1 MKYIS
6 IVYSEKIIAIIII
19 IIKNEQTAKKDMINS
34 FFFNYNS
41 RIIQEYFQ
49 AKIGRKIRIFS
60 LARKKQHF
68 YMKKECIIK
77 MGRFYPNG
85 DHYSM

>member
-1 MKYIS
+1 
-6 IVYSEKIIAIIII
+6 
-19 IIKNEQTAKKDMINS
+19 MINS

-85 DHYSM
+85 DHYCFRYKRLTGVVSFSTSCRLG

>member
-6 IVYSEKIIAIIII
+6 IVYSEKNNSNNNK
-19 IIKNEQTAKKDMINS
+19 KNEQTAKKDMRHS

-49 AKIGRKIRIFS
+49 IKIGRKIRIFS

-77 MGRFYPNG
+77 MGRFYANG

>member
-19 IIKNEQTAKKDMINS
+19 IKKNEQTAKKDMINS

-60 LARKKQHF
+60 LARKKQHS

-85 DHYSM
+85 DHY

>member
-1 MKYIS
+1 
-6 IVYSEKIIAIIII
+6 
-19 IIKNEQTAKKDMINS
+19 MINS

-85 DHYSM
+85 DPTRCSFRYKRLTGVVSFSTSCRLG